1 MLRTLLLLGAAGAAA
16 ALETGVV
23 SVGVSTFAASF
34 ANDYQ
39 QPVVIAGIP
48 SCVAFRLSQRLVC
61 AEAA

>member
-1 MLRTLLLLGAAGAAA
+1 MLRTAFLLLGAAGAAA

-48 SCVAFRLSQRLVC
+48 SCVAFR
-61 AEAA
+61 

>member
-1 MLRTLLLLGAAGAAA
+1 MLRTLLLLGAAGAGA

-48 SCVAFRLSQRLVC
+48 SSVACLPLVPTLGLHRG
-61 AEAA
+61 